1 MTARKVD
8 EASARL
14 RELRQDEWS
23 DLGLA
28 GVAMG
33 LAIATST
40 LHPPLTLPLLIGA
53 FVLLV
58 LGLRALVRRGELFDS
73 LLLDQDAY
81 SISEVRRRAAEAAS
95 MKSRRELAGA
105 LRRRL
110 SPVPGYGYSVRP
122 RVAAVSADLAALAED
137 LEDET
142 LDFDPWCAVRC
153 EQLVTSVTES
163 PLLNDALPAEDLLAR
178 INQIRAGFR
187 HTLISEAIGL
197 GATQTDHGVDSS
209 AGRGS

>member
-14 RELRQDEWS
+14 RELRQDEWW

-58 LGLRALVRRGELFDS
+58 LGLRALVRRCELFDS

-110 SPVPGYGYSVRP
+110 SPVPGYSVRP
-122 RVAAVSADLAALAED
+122 RVAAVSADLAALADE
-137 LEDET
+137 LEDEA
-142 LDFDPWCAVRC
+142 LEFDPWCAVRC
-153 EQLVTSVTES
+153 EQLVTNVTES
-163 PLLNDALPAEDLLAR
+163 PLLNDVLPAEDLLAR

-187 HTLISEAIGL
+187 HTLISSAIGL
-197 GATQTDHGVDSS
+197 GATQTDHGVDAS
-209 AGRGS
+209 AGGGS

>member
-23 DLGLA
+23 GLGLA

-33 LAIATST
+33 LSIAAST
-40 LHPPLTLPLLIGA
+40 LHPPLTLPLLIAA

-58 LGLRALVRRGELFDS
+58 LGLRALVRRCELFDS

-110 SPVPGYGYSVRP
+110 SPVPGYPVRP
-122 RVAAVSADLAALAED
+122 RVATVSADLAALADE
-137 LEDET
+137 LEDEA
-142 LDFDPWCAVRC
+142 LEFDPWCAVRC

-187 HTLISEAIGL
+187 HTLIS
-197 GATQTDHGVDSS
+197 
-209 AGRGS
+209 

>member
-23 DLGLA
+23 DLGLG

-33 LAIATST
+33 LAIAAST

-53 FVLLV
+53 FALLF
-58 LGLRALVRRGELFDS
+58 LGLRALVRRCELFDR

-81 SISEVRRRAAEAAS
+81 SISEVRRRAAKAAS
-95 MKSRRELAGA
+95 TESRREHAGA

-110 SPVPGYGYSVRP
+110 SPVPGCPVRP
-122 RVAAVSADLAALAED
+122 RVAAVSADLAALADELQD
-137 LEDET
+137 DTLE
-142 LDFDPWCAVRC
+142 LDPWCAVRC
-153 EQLVTSVTES
+153 EQLVTSVTDS

-178 INQIRAGFR
+178 INQVRAGFR
-187 HTLISEAIGL
+187 RRLIP
-197 GATQTDHGVDSS
+197 
-209 AGRGS
+209 